1 MYVPKLKYGD
11 LFDNI
16 LAIYTKNSNL
26 AIASCI
32 ELFLL
37 HETNEKEVGE
47 VGPEMQQKE
56 RDIKQDRDWD
66 LRKLKNIFC
75 CLSRKK
81 EKSNQ

>member
-11 LFDNI
+11 LVDNI
-16 LAIYTKNSNL
+16 LAIYTQNSNL
-26 AIASCI
+26 GIPFCI

-56 RDIKQDRDWD
+56 RDIKQDGDWE
-66 LRKLKNIFC
+66 LRKLKNIFL
-75 CLSRKK
+75 LSVEKK

>member
-1 MYVPKLKYGD
+1 MAEGSLRAPEDRSLNPDIGNYIFYTFS
-11 LFDNI
+11 LFKRLEED
-16 LAIYTKNSNL
+16 
-26 AIASCI
+26 
-32 ELFLL
+32 
-37 HETNEKEVGE
+37 ETNEKEVGE

-56 RDIKQDRDWD
+56 RDIKQDRDWE